1 MEKIIS
7 GKVREVY
14 QVSPD
19 RLAIVTTDRVSAF
32 DVILPTPIQD
42 KGKVLNRLSSFWFHY
57 TKDIVPNHMISED
70 LGQMPPEL
78 QREEFQGRTI
88 LVKRLNMLP
97 FEFIVR
103 GYLFGSMWKAY
114 QKEGAFC
121 GAAFPAG
128 MQMAQQ
134 LEEPIFTPSTKS
146 SSGHDINV
154 DFQAVA
160 DALGQEMAEKVRHIA
175 LALYKRC
182 FDYAYQRGII
192 IADTK
197 VEFGLDENGVL
208 TLADEVFTPDSSRFW
223 SRDAYRVGVSP
234 ESFDK
239 QYLRDWLTAN
249 GLDGKEPGP
258 QLPEDVVAKTRAKYL
273 ECQERLVP
281 QA

>member
-78 QREEFQGRTI
+78 QGEEFQGRTI

-160 DALGQEMAEKVRHIA
+160 DALGQELAEKV
-175 LALYKRC
+175 
-182 FDYAYQRGII
+182 I